1 MENKNPLIRQ
11 TAVKITLGEVTQG
24 RYVQEEDALN
34 YLLTSDQRQIYRLNV
49 VGIIVH
55 LQKQGNITNL
65 WLEDGTGKLVVRFF
79 EENKVLK
86 ELNPGDIVL
95 VVGRLRQYDQERYL
109 SFEIVKKVDASWLK
123 LRKIELKERFAA
135 ILETKSSEEIVSA
148 AVPEVKPLSLSEEK
162 GGIKEE
168 IIEEEV
174 IEEEIASGEK
184 EILPTQKILL
194 IIKEKDKGEG
204 VLVEEILHCSFL
216 NDTEKLIE
224 KMLEKG
230 DIFQNLPGRVKVL

>member
-1 MENKNPLIRQ
+1 MENKSPLIRQ
-11 TAVKITLGEVTQG
+11 TAVKITLGEVAQG

-34 YLLTSDQRQIYRLNV
+34 YLLTFDQRQIYRLNV

-65 WLEDGTGKLVVRFF
+65 WLEDGTGKLIVRFF
-79 EENKVLK
+79 EENKILK

-95 VVGRLRQYDQERYL
+95 VVGRLRQYNQEKYL
-109 SFEIVKKVDASWLK
+109 SSEIVKKVDASWLK
-123 LRKIELKERFAA
+123 LRKEELKEKFAL
-135 ILETKSSEEIVSA
+135 ILETKPLEEVISA
-148 AVPEVKPLSLSEEK
+148 ALPEVKPLSLPTE
-162 GGIKEE
+162 EE

-174 IEEEIASGEK
+174 IDDTK